1 MELLLNFQG
10 RQSLHSNTGEALEL
24 PDLSRSNARQS
35 IVQTFI
41 DATCLAGYVAHAS
54 ICFDLFLCI
63 SWTFFNVSPSPSTT
77 KTRNR
82 LHPSFNLQTLK
93 NHFVSLVP
101 WSLANDFCLPPNG
114 LTNAWKLVAS
124 TSKTNSWTSFPTGE
138 RCAGSPAFKR
148 SELTAFNLNQ
158 SNEFPEW
165 STCTN

>member
-1 MELLLNFQG
+1 MEPLLNFQG
-10 RQSLHSNTGEALEL
+10 RQSLHSTTGEALEL

-63 SWTFFNVSPSPSTT
+63 SWTGPPMSLQAHQQETDFTHHSTC
-77 KTRNR
+77 
-82 LHPSFNLQTLK
+82 F
-93 NHFVSLVP
+93 LVP
-101 WSLANDFCLPPNG
+101 WSLAKWLLSSPKR
-114 LTNAWKLVAS
+114 TNAWKLVAS

-138 RCAGSPAFKR
+138 RCAGSPAFKK
-148 SELTAFNLNQ
+148 SELTDFNLNQ
-158 SNEFPEW
+158 SNEFPKW

>member
-1 MELLLNFQG
+1 MESLLNFQG

-63 SWTFFNVSPSPSTT
+63 SWTGPPMS
-77 KTRNR
+77 
-82 LHPSFNLQTLK
+82 LQAHQQETA
-93 NHFVSLVP
+93 FTIIQ
-101 WSLANDFCLPPNG
+101 LANSKEPFCFPRSMELGKWLLSSPKR
-114 LTNAWKLVAS
+114 TNDAWKLVAS

-138 RCAGSPAFKR
+138 RCAGSPAFKKF
-148 SELTAFNLNQ
+148 ELTDFNLNQ
-158 SNEFPEW
+158 SNEFPKW

>member
-1 MELLLNFQG
+1 MESLLNFEG

-54 ICFDLFLCI
+54 ICFDLFPCI
-63 SWTFFNVSPSPSTT
+63 SWTFFNVSPSPS
-77 KTRNR
+77 TRNR

-114 LTNAWKLVAS
+114 QTPG
-124 TSKTNSWTSFPTGE
+124 SWSLPLARPIPGHLSQQ
-138 RCAGSPAFKR
+138 AKAVPVVQHLKDLS
-148 SELTAFNLNQ
+148 
-158 SNEFPEW
+158 
-165 STCTN
+165 

>member
-1 MELLLNFQG
+1 MESLLNFEG

-63 SWTFFNVSPSPSTT
+63 SWPIN
-77 KTRNR
+77 KK
-82 LHPSFNLQTLK
+82 QTSSIIQLANSK
-93 NHFVSLVP
+93 EPFCFLVP

-114 LTNAWKLVAS
+114 QTPG
-124 TSKTNSWTSFPTGE
+124 SWSLPLARPIPGHLSQQ
-138 RCAGSPAFKR
+138 AKGVPVVPK
-148 SELTAFNLNQ
+148 
-158 SNEFPEW
+158 
-165 STCTN
+165 

>member
-1 MELLLNFQG
+1 MEPLLNFQG
-10 RQSLHSNTGEALEL
+10 RQSLHSNNGEALEL

-63 SWTFFNVSPSPSTT
+63 SWTFFNVSPSPST
-77 KTRNR
+77 RNR

-93 NHFVSLVP
+93 NHFVSSFRGAWQMTFVFP
-101 WSLANDFCLPPNG
+101 QTDFD
-114 LTNAWKLVAS
+114 AWKLVAS